1 MAGSSALKGLIL
13 GTACTLVTD
22 EVGPRAA
29 QSSGTY
35 GLMGI
40 DHDVIVGCPLD
51 GMLVMVDF
59 ELTVVMFTTR
69 DDIAY
74 IAGLDSIIAVILHEL
89 VSTIHVLLVI
99 HHRRRC
105 LVMHHDFNTT

>member
-35 GLMGI
+35 GLMGV

-59 ELTVVMFTTR
+59 ELTVVVFTTR
-69 DDIAY
+69 NDIA
-74 IAGLDSIIAVILHEL
+74 
-89 VSTIHVLLVI
+89 
-99 HHRRRC
+99 HRGFVQ
-105 LVMHHDFNTT
+105 LQ